1 VFYQTPAG
9 REPTV
14 IYRDRRHL
22 FGISHLAKRGRRVTS
37 AQALEATAIRAI
49 ANDDLDEV
57 ARRLPTL
64 ASGIIK
70 SLASRLR
77 EVMVLVESVATWP
90 ARLRVANFLLGDRDR
105 QRGAGAAVK
114 EGWTHETIADRLGC
128 TRQTVT
134 EALNEFARKG
144 WIRVQRKRVIVVDH
158 GALERQVSA
167 ELTTMPARPRTSKAV

>member
-1 VFYQTPAG
+1 
-9 REPTV
+9 
-14 IYRDRRHL
+14 
-22 FGISHLAKRGRRVTS
+22 
-37 AQALEATAIRAI
+37 
-49 ANDDLDEV
+49 
-57 ARRLPTL
+57 
-64 ASGIIK
+64 
-70 SLASRLR
+70 
-77 EVMVLVESVATWP
+77 M
-90 ARLRVANFLLGDRDR
+90 
-105 QRGAGAAVK
+105 K